1 MLPHRGLG
9 PESPVVDRAVVGIAA
24 GGAGTLGTVLAA
36 LPTDFA
42 AAVVVVLDRRS
53 PPALPTRMHVRQ
65 AEAGDVLAA
74 GTVFVAPPDHQVL
87 VNADG
92 TLSLSHSRRPSADLL
107 LESLAK
113 SYRKRAVAVVLA
125 GNHPDG
131 SQGVQAVRRMGG
143 TVLVQEPRS
152 TTSPTKPWAAI
163 ATGCVHEIL
172 PVGEIGP
179 ALVRLTALPFHP
191 GRLGD

>member
-1 MLPHRGLG
+1 LG
-9 PESPVVDRAVVGIAA
+9 
-24 GGAGTLGTVLAA
+24 A
-36 LPTDFA
+36 LPADFP
-42 AAVVVVLDRRS
+42 AAVVVVLNRRR
-53 PPALPTRMHVRQ
+53 PPTIRTPLHVKQ
-65 AEAGDVLAA
+65 AEQGDVLAP
-74 GTVFVAPPDHQVL
+74 GRVFVAPPGYHLL

-143 TVLVQEPRS
+143 TVLAQKPSSS
-152 TTSPTKPWAAI
+152 TNPTKPWAAI
-163 ATGCVHEIL
+163 ATGCVDLVLPLEEIA
-172 PVGEIGP
+172 P
-179 ALVRLTALPFHP
+179 ALVRLTALPASRSMP
-191 GRLGD
+191 GA